1 MTERR
6 RLRVRGTVQG
16 VGFRPFVYRTA
27 VALGLAG
34 SVWNDSEG
42 VVVEAEGRSEVLDE
56 LARRIAEEAPP
67 LAAVTSVEATPLP
80 PAAAERP
87 PPAAA
92 TSVGA
97 MPQVPGAGSGA
108 PSFVIVDSRADV
120 APAVA
125 VSADAAT
132 CADCLAELHD
142 PADRRFGYPFV
153 NCTNCG
159 PRYTIIRSIPYDRAA
174 TTMAGFE
181 MCAAC
186 RAEYE
191 DPADRRFHAEP
202 NACPVCGPRLRY
214 LDTGGALLAEA
225 GDALDA
231 AAADLVA
238 GRILAVKGLGGWH
251 LAVDAGNEA
260 AVADLRRRKARDDK
274 PFAVMVPDLPAAH
287 ALCRLSPAA
296 AEALASPRRPI
307 VLANRQPDAPVASGV
322 APGLPELGLMLPYT
336 PLHDLLLARTDRPL
350 VMTSGNRSDEPI
362 AHTDADAVARLGPM
376 VDALLGHNRPIHIR
390 CDDSVVRDLGIP
402 DDGTADRDPGQL
414 PGDRPAGEDRG
425 EPAAG
430 RPSPADPAAASTV
443 LATPGSG
450 FRTHAPQEGR
460 EPVRAAATG
469 VVGPGGIQ
477 VLRRS
482 RGFAPQPLAL
492 PVAARRHILAVG
504 AELKNTVAVAKG
516 AGVVASHHIGD
527 LEHLPAYQSFLQAVE
542 HLCHL
547 AGVEPEVVVHD
558 LHPEYLSTKFALD
571 LDLPA
576 VGVQHHH
583 AHIASCLVDH
593 GRDEQ
598 VLGVAFDGTGYGCD
612 RSLWGGEFLVAGLRG
627 FERVGHLAAVPLPGG
642 AMAIREPWRMGM
654 VWAGEALGRDAAER
668 FGASVDDRW
677 EAVLAVA
684 GLDRTPQTTSAGRLF
699 DAVASLLGVRHRVTY
714 EGQAA
719 IELEALAASVPFADA
734 PDYRLDPPAGGTAA
748 GPVVLDPSPLV
759 AQVLAERDRGTPAA
773 LVAAGFHLALGR
785 AVADL
790 ACRLAAVG
798 GLGTVALSGGV
809 FQNARL
815 TAVVADEVER

>member
-27 VALGLAG
+27 VDLGLAG

-42 VVVEAEGRSEVLDE
+42 VVVEAEGGPDVLDE
-56 LARRIAEEAPP
+56 LARRITEEAPP
-67 LAAVTSVEATPLP
+67 LAAVTAVEATPLP
-80 PAAAERP
+80 PAAD
-87 PPAAA
+87 
-92 TSVGA
+92 
-97 MPQVPGAGSGA
+97 GA
-108 PSFVIVDSRADV
+108 PGFVIVDSRADA

-125 VSADAAT
+125 VSVDAAT

-142 PADRRFGYPFV
+142 PADRRFEYPFV

-159 PRYTIIRSIPYDRAA
+159 PRYTIIRSIPYDRSA

-191 DPADRRFHAEP
+191 DPGDRRFHAEP

-214 LDTGGALLAEA
+214 LDAGGALVAEA
-225 GDALDA
+225 DDALDA
-231 AAADLVA
+231 AAAALVA
-238 GRILAVKGLGGWH
+238 GRVLAVKGLGGWH

-260 AVADLRRRKARDDK
+260 AVAELRRRKARDDK
-274 PFAVMVPDLPAAH
+274 PFAVMVPDLSAAH

-307 VLANRQPDAPVASGV
+307 VLANRQPDAPVAPGV

-336 PLHDLLLARTDRPL
+336 PLHDLLLARTGRPL

-376 VDALLGHNRPIHIR
+376 VDALLGHDRPIHIR
-390 CDDSVVRDLGIP
+390 CDDSVVR
-402 DDGTADRDPGQL
+402 AL
-414 PGDRPAGEDRG
+414 PGDRSAGEDPG
-425 EPAAG
+425 EPA
-430 RPSPADPAAASTV
+430 PAAATS
-443 LATPGSG
+443 
-450 FRTHAPQEGR
+450 
-460 EPVRAAATG
+460 
-469 VVGPGGIQ
+469 VVGPGGVQ

-492 PVAARRHILAVG
+492 PVAARHHILAVG

-527 LEHLPAYQSFLQAVE
+527 LEHLPAYRSFLQAVE

-612 RSLWGGEFLVAGLRG
+612 QSLWGGEFLMAGLRG
-627 FERVGHLAAVPLPGG
+627 FERVGHLASVPLPGG

-734 PDYRLDPPAGGTAA
+734 PDYRLDPPAGGTAT
-748 GPVVLDPSPLV
+748 GPVVLDPSPLI
-759 AQVLAERDRGTPAA
+759 ARVLAERDQGTPTA

-785 AVADL
+785 AVAGL

-798 GLGTVALSGGV
+798 GLGIVALSGGV

-815 TAVVADEVER
+815 TAVVADEVERAGLEVLVHRRVPPNDGGISIGQAAVAAALG